1 MSINMI
7 YLIGMMGSGKST
19 IGKQAASIAGLPF
32 YDADY
37 LIEQK
42 LGLTISAVFEKYG
55 EERFR
60 HEESVFLRELSEEP
74 FGIAAVG
81 GGAILRPE
89 NVELL
94 KRTGYVVWIYRD
106 IDEIRQKVSPEGRP
120 LLSKGVDEV
129 FPIYAKRRPLYEAAA
144 DKVFDYHDG
153 AEELAKL
160 VAAIPR

>member
-60 HEESVFLRELSEEP
+60 QSALL
-74 FGIAAVG
+74 AVRFAFRPYRG
-81 GGAILRPE
+81 RRSCGFHAGAGLFHPCAR
-89 NVELL
+89 L
-94 KRTGYVVWIYRD
+94 
-106 IDEIRQKVSPEGRP
+106 Q
-120 LLSKGVDEV
+120 
-129 FPIYAKRRPLYEAAA
+129 F
-144 DKVFDYHDG
+144 
-153 AEELAKL
+153 
-160 VAAIPR
+160 